1 MHANLNIEEIMT
13 KIQKISTFGI
23 LLLVIVGIIAF
34 PTVKKSINAKKADK
48 DSQKELQKPKPVTM
62 NSRTLEVSAEIIR
75 THAMNDQTVTTGN
88 IIPAEEV
95 DLSFETSG
103 KVVAIYFAE
112 GAKVQ
117 KGELLAK
124 INDKPLQA
132 QLKKL
137 ETQVPLAKDRV
148 YRQKKLL
155 EKNAVSQEAYESVMT
170 EYDKLM
176 ADIELVK
183 SNIAQTELY
192 APFDGVI
199 GLRQLS
205 EGAYAT
211 PSTKVAKLSH
221 VDALKIDFSIPEA
234 YANEVKEGTNIVFRL
249 SDNMGITRE
258 YDAQVYAVESTI
270 DTDTRTLSVRALFD
284 NQKQGLIPGRYTSVT
299 IKRREIA
306 DAISVPSQAIVPEMG
321 RNIVYVY
328 RNGKAQPVEI
338 NTGIRTEAR
347 VQAIEGLHVGDTLIT
362 SGVMQLRTGS
372 PVSIT
377 NLK

>member
-1 MHANLNIEEIMT
+1 MHANLIFEEIMT

-34 PTVKKSINAKKADK
+34 PTVKKAINANKANK